1 MHKKRRFLFGE
12 IFLMYLIK
20 KYLTFMDKIDIIN
33 FDMSVLKDRQDNI
46 NKLEDTV

>member
-1 MHKKRRFLFGE
+1 MFLPYTVKKD
-12 IFLMYLIK
+12 
-20 KYLTFMDKIDIIN
+20 LTFMDKIYIIN